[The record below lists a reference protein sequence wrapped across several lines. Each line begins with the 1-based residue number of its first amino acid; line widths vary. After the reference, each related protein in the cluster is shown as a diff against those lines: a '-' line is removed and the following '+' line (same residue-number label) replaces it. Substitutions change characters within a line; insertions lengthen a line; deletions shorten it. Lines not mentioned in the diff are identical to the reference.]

1 MTRLLMLLT
10 LFPTLASAGPV
21 VGLEMMAMS
30 GVNPDA
36 KNTATTLLTPT
47 FGYQLDM
54 AIVDITP
61 EVGLALD
68 GRLSPKVGARVRFGK
83 LLKPGIYGHVVVDRS
98 LALDGAKAG
107 FDAGGSLDITLVPL
121 VEAGLQLGIA
131 TVPQDNALV
140 PQLAAGGRVALKF

>member
-68 GRLSPKVGARVRFGK
+68 GSLSPKVGARVRFGK